1 VIRLLRCWSTYE
13 GLLHAAKKCS
23 ARICVGRRR
32 RSYRSYLTCRTDA
45 TTTKDTLKT
54 VICVYVPLL
63 TQLQTAGMR
72 TLTVITSVLLV
83 GSLASSARS
92 QTQSKEPTS
101 EEVSGKAVLTVAPKT
116 FPTPNDSLKNAR
128 TIYVKSSSLLV
139 GSSVVEDKL
148 KKRKE
153 FEALGLSI
161 TRDAAAADLIL
172 HVEHDLFTMYT
183 YTVLDP
189 HSQILVATGKLSS
202 LGGTVAGKVAKR
214 FMKQMVEARV
224 R

>member
-1 VIRLLRCWSTYE
+1 MLQKNVAVSVTNVTTRQTHI
-13 GLLHAAKKCS
+13 GHAAFE
-23 ARICVGRRR
+23 
-32 RSYRSYLTCRTDA
+32 DNP
-45 TTTKDTLKT
+45 KT
-54 VICVYVPLL
+54 VTSVSVDFLL
-63 TQLQTAGMR
+63 LIQTAGMR
-72 TLTVITSVLLV
+72 KPTIIASAFLICI
-83 GSLASSARS
+83 LAATAKS
-92 QTQSKEPTS
+92 QTQTKELESEAINGKSVSAVISKPSSPMSPAE
-101 EEVSGKAVLTVAPKT
+101 
-116 FPTPNDSLKNAR
+116 SLKNAK

-139 GSSVVEDKL
+139 GTSVIEDKL

-153 FEALGLSI
+153 FDTLGLSI
-161 TRDAAAADLIL
+161 TRDAANADLVL

>member
-1 VIRLLRCWSTYE
+1 VSVD
-13 GLLHAAKKCS
+13 LLHL
-23 ARICVGRRR
+23 I
-32 RSYRSYLTCRTDA
+32 
-45 TTTKDTLKT
+45 
-54 VICVYVPLL
+54 
-63 TQLQTAGMR
+63 QTAGMR
-72 TLTVITSVLLV
+72 KPIIMASAFLICI
-83 GSLASSARS
+83 LASSAKS
-92 QTQSKEPTS
+92 QTQSKELES
-101 EEVSGKAVLTVAPKT
+101 ETINGKSVSAVVSKPSSLMSPSE
-116 FPTPNDSLKNAR
+116 SLKNAK

-139 GSSVVEDKL
+139 GRSVIEDKL

-161 TRDAAAADLIL
+161 TRDADAADLVL

>member
-1 VIRLLRCWSTYE
+1 VSVDFLL
-13 GLLHAAKKCS
+13 L
-23 ARICVGRRR
+23 I
-32 RSYRSYLTCRTDA
+32 
-45 TTTKDTLKT
+45 
-54 VICVYVPLL
+54 
-63 TQLQTAGMR
+63 QTAGMR
-72 TLTVITSVLLV
+72 KPTIIVSVFLICI
-83 GSLASSARS
+83 LAASANS
-92 QTQSKEPTS
+92 QTQTKELES
-101 EEVSGKAVLTVAPKT
+101 EAINGKAVSAVVSRPSSSMS
-116 FPTPNDSLKNAR
+116 PSESLKNAK

-139 GSSVVEDKL
+139 GRSVIEDKL

-161 TRDAAAADLIL
+161 TRDADAADLVL

>member
-1 VIRLLRCWSTYE
+1 MRKPTIIASAFLICIL
-13 GLLHAAKKCS
+13 AA
-23 ARICVGRRR
+23 
-32 RSYRSYLTCRTDA
+32 
-45 TTTKDTLKT
+45 
-54 VICVYVPLL
+54 
-63 TQLQTAGMR
+63 TAK
-72 TLTVITSVLLV
+72 
-83 GSLASSARS
+83 S
-92 QTQSKEPTS
+92 QTQTKELEPEAINGKSVSAVVSKPSSPMSPAE
-101 EEVSGKAVLTVAPKT
+101 
-116 FPTPNDSLKNAR
+116 SLKNAK

-139 GSSVVEDKL
+139 GTSVIEDKL

-153 FEALGLSI
+153 FDILGLSI
-161 TRDAAAADLIL
+161 TRDAANADLVL